1 MSSTNLPT
9 PSVGGDK
16 SAKKARNLT
25 LPRDIW
31 EKIVTQYLLPEC
43 TWDDV
48 EESVGWCFE
57 MVVNPT
63 PLRRIGQEWKKR
75 AKGMRALLEAL
86 HVRSNPRKFCRGTIG
101 VPYPLAILLGEIIE
115 KDRYWRMEARS
126 QSPDVVHKDLLFDF
140 HIWWV
145 HPDANGVIRRT
156 MEDENLAWCSVVNP
170 GIDGTYFRLWRYL
183 NMLYERLSF
192 PWKRLVRPTPSRMGF
207 QLLRP
212 VSAAINSIYYDIEDH
227 WEARKRTIQSHDNL
241 PLEEQVRIYA
251 EGDIEPYLGSRTPW
265 MKLDYTLQDT
275 EVEEM
280 EESEVVSKFL
290 ERPME
295 ERPRKLYRQY
305 CTWRELSILDREC
318 SVDGL
323 PWTME

>member
-25 LPRDIW
+25 LPCNIW

-48 EESVGWCFE
+48 EECLGWCYQL
-57 MVVNPT
+57 MVDPT
-63 PLRRIGQEWKKR
+63 PLRRIGREWKKR

-86 HVRSNPRKFCRGTIG
+86 HVRSSPQEFCRGTIG
-101 VPYPLAILLGEIIE
+101 VPHPFAIQLGEIIE
-115 KDRYWRMEARS
+115 KDRYWRMEVRS
-126 QSPDVVHKDLLFDF
+126 QSPDVVHRDLLFDF

-145 HPDANGVIRRT
+145 DADVNGVIRRT
-156 MEDENLAWCSVVNP
+156 MEDEILAWCSVVNP
-170 GIDGTYFRLWRYL
+170 GIDGEYFRLWRYL

-251 EGDIEPYLGSRTPW
+251 EGDIEPHLGSRTPW

-280 EESEVVSKFL
+280 EEAEVVSKFL

-318 SVDGL
+318 SVDGI